1 MQAKKIIRQAFVI
14 RITCRVKFVYIVLAH
29 LYGVR
34 NGELRGMLC
43 NIAQMP
49 AERIN
54 MNLEDRLIALE
65 TKITAQEDLLD
76 VLNQTVYQ
84 QHKKIDELENLCITL
99 ARRLADTNYNDGS
112 GALLANEKPPHY

>member
-1 MQAKKIIRQAFVI
+1 MRAKKIIRQAFVI

-34 NGELRGMLC
+34 NGVLRGMPC
-43 NIAQMP
+43 NIVQMP

-99 ARRLADTNYNDGS
+99 ARRLADTNYNDG

>member
-1 MQAKKIIRQAFVI
+1 MP
-14 RITCRVKFVYIVLAH
+14 
-29 LYGVR
+29 
-34 NGELRGMLC
+34 C
-43 NIAQMP
+43 NIVQMP

-76 VLNQTVYQ
+76 VLNQTVYK

-99 ARRLADTNYNDGS
+99 ARRLADTNYKDG

>member
-1 MQAKKIIRQAFVI
+1 
-14 RITCRVKFVYIVLAH
+14 
-29 LYGVR
+29 
-34 NGELRGMLC
+34 
-43 NIAQMP
+43 MP

-99 ARRLADTNYNDGS
+99 ARRLADAQYTEGG

>member
-1 MQAKKIIRQAFVI
+1 
-14 RITCRVKFVYIVLAH
+14 
-29 LYGVR
+29 
-34 NGELRGMLC
+34 MLC
-43 NIAQMP
+43 NIAQMLV
-49 AERIN
+49 ERIN

-99 ARRLADTNYNDGS
+99 ARRLAETNYNDGS

>member
-1 MQAKKIIRQAFVI
+1 MP
-14 RITCRVKFVYIVLAH
+14 
-29 LYGVR
+29 
-34 NGELRGMLC
+34 C
-43 NIAQMP
+43 NIVQMP

-76 VLNQTVYQ
+76 VLNQTVYK

-99 ARRLADTNYNDGS
+99 ARRLADTNYNDG
-112 GALLANEKPPHY
+112 GALLANEKPPYY

>member
-1 MQAKKIIRQAFVI
+1 MREVFVI
-14 RITCRVKFVYIVLAH
+14 RITCQVKFVYIALAH
-29 LYGVR
+29 LYGVK
-34 NGELRGMLC
+34 NGVLHGMLC
-43 NIAQMP
+43 NIVQTP

-76 VLNQTVYQ
+76 VLNQTVYK

-99 ARRLADTNYNDGS
+99 ARRLADSQYNDGS